1 MRVLDKLAAGLLALL
16 LAWGELLDAAG
27 VIGVVRDHRA
37 VGLHFAF
44 RIPVT
49 GIGVTRSFLA
59 SERKLIATTT
69 LT

>member
-1 MRVLDKLAAGLLALL
+1 M
-16 LAWGELLDAAG
+16 GELLDAAAAG

-44 RIPVT
+44 RISVT
-49 GIGVTRSFLA
+49 GIGVTRNFLA